1 MSFDGSERKKERKK
15 ESKSDGQMLAISST
29 HFINQI
35 IVNTKGIKSK
45 IQRLGLEY
53 ATLIKV

>member
-1 MSFDGSERKKERKK
+1 MSFDGSERKK